1 MNKMDA
7 KFPDVTVELVGQDG
21 NAMSIIG
28 RVLKALRRGGAT
40 EDEQNIFLDE
50 AMSGDYNNVIQTTMR
65 WVNVE

>member
-1 MNKMDA
+1 MDV
-7 KFPDVTVELVGQDG
+7 KFPDVNIELIGQDG

-28 RVLKALRRGGAT
+28 RVLKALRKGGAT
-40 EDEQNIFLDE
+40 DDEQKEYLDE